1 MFFSDGDVHE
11 MKDIL
16 WTKGIDGYIEKIN
29 HLCYVKNYLP
39 EKDVRYLYG
48 TFMIY
53 PLNTVSVSV
62 LMPS

>member
-1 MFFSDGDVHE
+1 

-16 WTKGIDGYIEKIN
+16 WTKGIDKYIEKIN
-29 HLCYVKNYLP
+29 LLYSVKNYLP

-53 PLNTVSVSV
+53 HSSPLSTVSFSA
-62 LMPS
+62 LKPS